1 MLSLI
6 FIFFMKNKAKQTTL
20 LNLYWCFF
28 LLFCRYVS
36 SFHPAVVS
44 ENKQIKDVMRT
55 MGPAKVELPSPDKY
69 LKKRC
74 KELQLPE
81 REFLPSNPASM
92 LRICGP
98 KFCHLS
104 ESHGSKGISRAC
116 ALTQRR
122 PPVPAR
128 TDRPP
133 MGQTKGGFIKPA
145 VTAPLKPTPVS
156 VDSHKGHKQLLEA
169 SGLVP
174 KYVTKKVIFYTL
186 LTVYPSSS

>member
-1 MLSLI
+1 MCPVFTRL
-6 FIFFMKNKAKQTTL
+6 
-20 LNLYWCFF
+20 WF
-28 LLFCRYVS
+28 LRTSRSRTSWGRWDLPRWSFPLQISTWRSAARSSSCQSVS
-36 SFHPAVVS
+36 SCLPTEPDAV
-44 ENKQIKDVMRT
+44 
-55 MGPAKVELPSPDKY
+55 
-69 LKKRC
+69 
-74 KELQLPE
+74 
-81 REFLPSNPASM
+81 
-92 LRICGP
+92 CGP

-104 ESHGSKGISRAC
+104 ESHGSKGVSRVC

-145 VTAPLKPTPVS
+145 VMAPLKPTPVS
-156 VDSHKGHKQLLEA
+156 VDSHKGHKQLLET

-174 KYVTKKVIFYTL
+174 KYVTKKVLFYTL